1 LLAQKQK
8 HCHQDKMLL
17 SCCFR
22 EPKKKKLNKNKR
34 WKNESRQ
41 YCEDSEILISPPL
54 ITSPLNASSK
64 REQIPTDRKDRS
76 SKEDTHAPSEIE
88 QQKTQRLSIP
98 DFTSHKNFNASTP
111 VSKDPLLRIISPAF
125 QNVSNIQSTKQNLA
139 KNVRRMFASVEDLD
153 GSNISVSNA
162 SHVHKTARRSNPSLV
177 STTSPSQHEDL
188 ISSTPSIKKV
198 ASSDSCNIE
207 TPSSDLLEAS
217 NLEINEEAEET
228 SQLRNDYEEE
238 RILINNVKE
247 EYEKKIEELKEQN
260 LIEIENEKKM
270 FLVRL
275 LEQKETHRKE
285 LENVKTNAKNAANE
299 TISQLNKQIVLERAK
314 MLSEQQN
321 NCKRMEEEFKMK
333 EDRLNHSLALFE
345 ESLTLLEKREQEWQD
360 EKANILTEVQRLK
373 ADATKMVKILAMEY
387 EEEDLSEDKKRSLS
401 QEVYSLQL
409 VVEMRTGEVK
419 KLREQVAKATLEL
432 EEAKTAKDKLR
443 NAEAKIEDLEEQI
456 KIKKRTEKQLSVEKR
471 NLEMDM
477 TNTNKAMNRMS
488 KDVETLQWRIRNN
501 FDLPV
506 ENLSPEPDQEERK
519 GNQRT
524 SLPTYITTREQ
535 ENSPIDFV
543 ILRAKSS
550 PIKEKTLKTN
560 QAKTSFLN
568 SLTQTMTTIQSSDKG
583 DSIDDQDDH
592 DVTSDLSPCS
602 DEQFSGFPSD
612 TISKVSN
619 LENMEG
625 KHATGD
631 HQNDAL
637 DSLDEGLGD
646 VFSES
651 EPSNSPSFPIN
662 DTKNNE
668 EETQAI
674 KSAIM
679 KVNTDVI
686 SSTDAIANNDNA
698 KSLPSPVKERIPSRF
713 SFNM

>member
-1 LLAQKQK
+1 
-8 HCHQDKMLL
+8 MLL

-34 WKNESRQ
+34 WKNESRHN
-41 YCEDSEILISPPL
+41 CEDSEILISPPL

-64 REQIPTDRKDRS
+64 REQVPSDRKDRS
-76 SKEDTHAPSEIE
+76 SKEDTHASSEIE
-88 QQKTQRLSIP
+88 QKKTQRLSVP
-98 DFTSHKNFNASTP
+98 DFASHTNFNASTP

-125 QNVSNIQSTKQNLA
+125 QNVSSIQSTKQNLA

-162 SHVHKTARRSNPSLV
+162 SHVHKAARRSNPSLV

-198 ASSDSCNIE
+198 ASSYSCNIE
-207 TPSSDLLEAS
+207 APSSDVLEAS
-217 NLEINEEAEET
+217 NLEINQEAAET
-228 SQLRNDYEEE
+228 SQLENDNEEE
-238 RILINNVKE
+238 IIVINNIKE

-260 LIEIENEKKM
+260 MIEIENEKKM

-387 EEEDLSEDKKRSLS
+387 EEEDLSEHKKRSLS

-419 KLREQVAKATLEL
+419 KLREQLAKATLEL
-432 EEAKTAKDKLR
+432 EEAKKAKDKLR

-456 KIKKRTEKQLSVEKR
+456 QIKKRTEKQLSVEKR
-471 NLEMDM
+471 NLELDM

-488 KDVETLQWRIRNN
+488 KDVESLQWRIRNN

-506 ENLSPEPDQEERK
+506 ENLSPEPDQEEWK
-519 GNQRT
+519 GHQRA
-524 SLPTYITTREQ
+524 SLPTYITNKEQ
-535 ENSPIDFV
+535 EKSPIDLV
-543 ILRAKSS
+543 ILRAKST
-550 PIKEKTLKTN
+550 PIKEKSGKTN
-560 QAKTSFLN
+560 QAKSSFLK
-568 SLTQTMTTIQSSDKG
+568 SLTQTMTTIQSSDNG
-583 DSIDDQDDH
+583 DSIDDQ

-602 DEQFSGFPSD
+602 DEQFSGFPND
-612 TISKVSN
+612 TISKNSN

-625 KHATGD
+625 KHASGD
-631 HQNDAL
+631 HQHDAL

-651 EPSNSPSFPIN
+651 EPSTSPSFPIN

-674 KSAIM
+674 KSAITI
-679 KVNTDVI
+679 VNTDVI
-686 SSTDAIANNDNA
+686 SSNDAIANNDNA